1 MRYRW
6 SVLFLLGMMCCVGA
20 VGKDKKKIL
29 LPTAVLEARTVMVI
43 VDPDA
48 GIALDDPL
56 GNRNAREDVERALMK
71 WGRFRLEENAA
82 DAELVISIRK
92 GNGRIARPS
101 IGGVPINNRPVI
113 FEPTDSGGQAG
124 GQMGNPQRNPQPGYG
139 DPTGSRDTGPRPGVE
154 VGDGEDMFAVYLGK
168 RQDPL
173 NWLPVWRY
181 NSADCLRSPGVPAVE
196 VFRKLVVEAEKQAA
210 AKP

>member
-6 SVLFLLGMMCCVGA
+6 SVAFLLGMVCCLGA
-20 VGKDKKKIL
+20 AGKDKKKIL
-29 LPTAVLEARTVMVI
+29 LPTAVLESRTVLVV

-48 GIALDDPL
+48 GVALDDPF
-56 GNRNAREDVERALMK
+56 GNRKAREDVERALMR
-71 WGRFRLEENAA
+71 WGRFRLEMNASEA
-82 DAELVISIRK
+82 DLVIAVRK
-92 GNGRIARPS
+92 GNGRIARPTV
-101 IGGVPINNRPVI
+101 GGVPINDRPVV
-113 FEPTDSGGQAG
+113 FGPADSGGRAGGQAG
-124 GQMGNPQRNPQPGYG
+124 NPQPGFG

-181 NSADCLRSPGVPAVE
+181 RAEDGLRSPGVPAVE